1 MFIIFNISNK
11 DFVLT
16 HFQHCRIKNT
26 NKIIEFVEF
35 FFFFFS
41 LIMKVMIFVGLVMKV
56 VIKIKDSNTIL
67 TEMTQF
73 DREMY
78 NSRIKIQQ

>member
-35 FFFFFS
+35 FFFLF
-41 LIMKVMIFVGLVMKV
+41 
-56 VIKIKDSNTIL
+56 
-67 TEMTQF
+67 QF
-73 DREMY
+73 DNEGDDFCGFGDESG
-78 NSRIKIQQ
+78 NKD